1 MICGISIQTM
11 TTKKGVK
18 VSNFTHNM
26 QSYFT
31 KHHNAIWHIS
41 TLILLTFGIIA
52 RIYFYVNHKDL
63 WLDEASLAFSIYGVP
78 LKDIFFQPL
87 PNLQAAP
94 LGFLLFSKGLGKIFG
109 YSEYVLYFLPLMCGI
124 GSLILSMLIGKK
136 LAGNFGGFIF
146 LLLLVGSQNLLYYTT
161 EIKQYGIEAFC
172 SFLLLYL
179 YVIANSTK
187 GNPKSFVG
195 FYIACMICIVFA
207 NTAIF
212 IATAIGVGILY
223 QNRNNLAAFLK
234 TNAVWILCVGIF
246 FVLYYVLYLKF
257 QRVDGFYTY
266 WEKHFLP
273 LSLNA
278 YPEFIKEILS
288 ILSSFTPLRAR
299 YVWLYIIIWL
309 IGICIAFKERKD
321 IFIICVTAISLYIL
335 LSLFRIYP
343 FGHHGVIGSRLSLYM
358 SPIFYLPCCYTIIF
372 FSKRGVILKFLAYII
387 VAFLCYKSILFYK
400 HTYPNGHYI
409 QQTHTLITQANKN
422 YTNDDII
429 LVYDATN
436 AAYKYY
442 SLLDSSANPY
452 TLFPDDLNELETTIK
467 STKAK
472 KIYLLGSHYPGGDWL
487 NNLKDLSLRLDKNAI
502 FTYGIG
508 GWGSFLIEIN
518 KSN

>member
-1 MICGISIQTM
+1 M

-26 QSYFT
+26 QGYFT
-31 KHHNAIWHIS
+31 THRNAIWHIS
-41 TLILLTFGIIA
+41 ALVLLAFGIIA
-52 RIYFYVNHKDL
+52 RICFYVNHKDL
-63 WLDEASLAFSIYGVP
+63 WLDEASLAFCVYGVP

-161 EIKQYGIEAFC
+161 EFKQYGVEAFC

-234 TNAVWILCVGIF
+234 TNAVWILGVGIF
-246 FVLYYVLYLKF
+246 FVLYYVFYLKF

-278 YPEFIKEILS
+278 YPEFIEEILS
-288 ILSSFTPLRAR
+288 ILSSFTPLKAK

-343 FGHHGVIGSRLSLYM
+343 FGHGGVIGSRLSLYM
-358 SPIFYLPCCYTIIF
+358 SPIFYLPCCHMFICCI
-372 FSKRGVILKFLAYII
+372 KRGMTLRIVMSIII
-387 VAFLCYKSILFYK
+387 VSLCYKTFLNYK
-400 HTYPNGHYI
+400 HTYPNGLFI
-409 QQTHTLITQANKN
+409 EQTHALITQANEH
-422 YTNDDII
+422 YELGDLI
-429 LVYDATN
+429 LVYN
-436 AAYKYY
+436 GMNPAYKYY
-442 SLLDSSANPY
+442 SLIDSISNPY
-452 TLFPDDLNELETTIK
+452 KNFSDDLKEVENIIQA
-467 STKAK
+467 SNAK
-472 KIYLLGSHYPGGDWL
+472 NIYILGSHYPGKKWL
-487 NNLKDLSLRLDKNAI
+487 RSLENLSLKFDENTN
-502 FTYGIG
+502 FSYGVG

-518 KSN
+518 KSS

>member
-1 MICGISIQTM
+1 M
-11 TTKKGVK
+11 
-18 VSNFTHNM
+18 SNFTHNM

-31 KHHNAIWHIS
+31 KHRNAIWHIS
-41 TLILLTFGIIA
+41 ALILLAFGIIA
-52 RIYFYVNHKDL
+52 RICFYVNHKDL
-63 WLDEASLAFSIYGVP
+63 WLDEASLAFCIYGVP

-136 LAGNFGGFIF
+136 LAGNFGGFVF

-161 EIKQYGIEAFC
+161 EFKQYGVEAFC

-212 IATAIGVGILY
+212 IATAIGMGILY

-234 TNAVWILCVGIF
+234 TNAVWILGVGIF

-278 YPEFIKEILS
+278 YPEFIEEILS
-288 ILSSFTPLRAR
+288 ILSSFTPLKAK

-321 IFIICVTAISLYIL
+321 IFIICATAISLYIL

-343 FGHHGVIGSRLSLYM
+343 FGHGGVIGSRLSLYM
-358 SPIFYLPCCYTIIF
+358 SPIFYLPCCYMFICCI
-372 FSKRGVILKFLAYII
+372 KRGMTLRIVMSIII
-387 VAFLCYKSILFYK
+387 VSLCYKTFLNYK
-400 HTYPNGHYI
+400 HTYPNGLFI
-409 QQTHTLITQANKN
+409 EQTHALITQAN
-422 YTNDDII
+422 
-429 LVYDATN
+429 
-436 AAYKYY
+436 
-442 SLLDSSANPY
+442 
-452 TLFPDDLNELETTIK
+452 E
-467 STKAK
+467 
-472 KIYLLGSHYPGGDWL
+472 H
-487 NNLKDLSLRLDKNAI
+487 
-502 FTYGIG
+502 
-508 GWGSFLIEIN
+508 
-518 KSN
+518 